1 MYEITTRTK
10 RVEKRYNEFVDD
22 KTEKKLELLKQNPRG
37 KLGAHKLKGK
47 LKRFWSCWLSTD
59 IRMIYEIDDENR
71 LIIVE
76 SIGSHKIYF
85 SS

>member
-10 RVEKRYNEFVDD
+10 GVERRYNKFVNY
-22 KTEKKLELLKQNPRG
+22 KIEKKLGQLKQNPRG

-47 LKRFWSCWLSTD
+47 LKSLRSCWLSAD
-59 IRMIYEIDDENR
+59 LRMTYEIDDQNK

-76 SIGSHKIYF
+76 AIGSHKIYL
-85 SS
+85 